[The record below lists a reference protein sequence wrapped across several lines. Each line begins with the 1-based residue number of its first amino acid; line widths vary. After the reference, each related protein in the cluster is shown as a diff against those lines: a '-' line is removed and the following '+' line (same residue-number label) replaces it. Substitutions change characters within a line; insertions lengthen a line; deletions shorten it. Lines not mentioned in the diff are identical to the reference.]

1 MKKEVLKEINK
12 IKHLSS
18 YKPGKIISERR
29 ETEEEERKR
38 FTCED
43 CGEYDY
49 KMYMVNK
56 ALWNKYGNKEKTLCW
71 DCLEKR
77 MGRKLTKYD
86 FEQYKDTPVNKY
98 NKEVQALY

>member
-1 MKKEVLKEINK
+1 MEKKVLKEINL
-12 IKHLSS
+12 IKYLSS
-18 YKPGKIISERR
+18 YMPGKRTPNRR
-29 ETEEEERKR
+29 ETEEEERVR

-56 ALWNKYGNKEKTLCW
+56 DLWVKHGNKEKTLCMS
-71 DCLEKR
+71 CLEKR
-77 MGRKLTKYD
+77 LGRKLTKDD
-86 FEQYKDTPVNKY
+86 FEENKNVPANKY